1 MEPIVAA
8 MKSTVDGAPSV
19 DMPTT
24 EPATTTVL
32 TQVRELI
39 VTGTIAPGARLA
51 AEAIAKDLG
60 VSRTPVRSALAVL
73 TAEGLVS
80 HSMNRGYTVR
90 DIGFRDILDAVE
102 VRAVLE
108 ARACGLS
115 VDYGWSEQEMRTLK
129 SYVENGRAI
138 IAEGNWSE
146 KIELAW
152 YEANRSFHSLIV
164 RASRNTTIR
173 NAVRMTI
180 IHPIFGDIAR
190 TSPAV
195 SKFVPKRFRDIPE
208 QPPEHIVESQ
218 ADHEA
223 ILAAIRDDDAVLA
236 EKLMLDHVLNG
247 KARLAACA
255 TRR

>member
-1 MEPIVAA
+1 
-8 MKSTVDGAPSV
+8 MKSIEDGASMM
-19 DMPTT
+19 DMPSA

-39 VTGTIAPGARLA
+39 VTGTIEPGARLA

-80 HSMNRGYTVR
+80 YSMNRGYTVR

-102 VRAVLE
+102 ARAVLE

-115 VDYGWSEQEMRTLK
+115 VDYGWSEEELRALETD
-129 SYVENGRAI
+129 VEAGRAI
-138 IAEGNWSE
+138 IAKGQWSE
-146 KIELAW
+146 EIELAW
-152 YEANRSFHSLIV
+152 YEANRGFHSLIV
-164 RASRNTTIR
+164 RASRNATIR
-173 NAVRMTI
+173 NAVRMTL

-195 SKFVPKRFRDIPE
+195 SKFVPKRFREIPAE
-208 QPPEHIVESQ
+208 PPQHIVDSQ
-218 ADHEA
+218 SDHEA

-236 EKLMLDHVLNG
+236 EKLMLDHVLKG

>member
-1 MEPIVAA
+1 
-8 MKSTVDGAPSV
+8 MKSIEDGATTM
-19 DMPTT
+19 DMPSA

-39 VTGTIAPGARLA
+39 VTGTIGPGARLA

-102 VRAVLE
+102 ARAVLE

-115 VDYGWSEQEMRTLK
+115 VDYGWSEEELGALEADVD
-129 SYVENGRAI
+129 SGRAI
-138 IAEGNWSE
+138 IAGGRWSE
-146 KIELAW
+146 EIEHAW
-152 YEANRSFHSLIV
+152 YEANRGFHSLIV
-164 RASRNTTIR
+164 RASRNATMR
-173 NAVRMTI
+173 NAVRMTL

-195 SKFVPKRFRDIPE
+195 SKFVPKRFREIPAE
-208 QPPEHIVESQ
+208 PPEHIVDSQ

-236 EKLMLDHVLNG
+236 EKLMLDHVLKG

>member
-1 MEPIVAA
+1 MN
-8 MKSTVDGAPSV
+8 SFNDRAPAT
-19 DMPTT
+19 DMPSA

-39 VTGTIAPGARLA
+39 VTGAIGPGTRLA

-102 VRAVLE
+102 ARAVLE

-115 VDYGWSEQEMRTLK
+115 VDYGWSEDVLRVLEGHVK
-129 SYVENGRAI
+129 CGRRI
-138 IAEGNWSE
+138 IDEGKWSE
-146 KIELAW
+146 AIEHAW
-152 YEANRSFHSLIV
+152 YETNRDFHSLIV
-164 RASRNTTIR
+164 RASQNTTIR
-173 NAVRMTI
+173 NAVRMTL

-195 SKFVPKRFRDIPE
+195 SKFVPKRFREIPDE
-208 QPPEHIVESQ
+208 PPQHIVDSQ

-223 ILAAIRDDDAVLA
+223 ILVAIAGDDAVLA
-236 EKLMLDHVLNG
+236 EKLMLDHVLEG
-247 KARLAACA
+247 KARLAASA